1 MTDNLLTLRLR
12 RMTWEAEGVLSLD
25 LCAPDGGDLPAFS
38 AGAHVDLH
46 LPGGQSR
53 QYSLCGD
60 PADRKTY
67 RLGIRLVEGG
77 AVTSMVHRQLR
88 PGALLDVSTPRNN
101 FPLLPAPHYLFIAG
115 GIGITP
121 MLPML
126 REANARGAKWTLLFC
141 VRRHEDA
148 PFLAEAR
155 SLGGDVVLHA
165 SALGTR
171 LDVEARLA
179 TVEPD
184 TQIYCC
190 GPEKLMLEVETHSRH
205 WPDGSVHFEWF
216 AARSRPE
223 DEISGGFELV
233 CARSRLTLTV
243 PPDKSVVQVLHDAG
257 IQVPLSCEQGI
268 CGSCEC
274 RVLEGQ
280 VDHRDSILS
289 TAEQLAN
296 ETMMVCVSR
305 AKSPRL
311 VLDL

>member
-1 MTDNLLTLRLR
+1 MTETLLTLRLR
-12 RMTWEAEGVLSLD
+12 RLSWEADGVLSLD
-25 LCAPDGGDLPAFS
+25 LSAPEGSDLPEFT

-46 LPGGQSR
+46 MPNGQSR

-67 RLGIRLVEGG
+67 RLGIRQVDGG
-77 AVTSMVHRQLR
+77 AVTSVVHRQLR
-88 PGALLDVSTPRNN
+88 PGALLEVSAPRNN
-101 FPLLPAPHYLFIAG
+101 FPLLPAPNYLFIAG

-126 REANARGAKWTLLFC
+126 REANACGAKWTLLFC

-148 PFLAEAR
+148 PFLAEAQ

-190 GPEKLMLEVETHSRH
+190 GPEKLMVEVETHSRH
-205 WPDGSVHFEWF
+205 WPEGSVHFEWF
-216 AARSRPE
+216 SARARPE
-223 DEISGGFELV
+223 DEVSDGFELV
-233 CARSRLTLTV
+233 CARSHLTLNV
-243 PPDKSVVQVLHDAG
+243 PSEKTVVQVLLDAG
-257 IQVPLSCEQGI
+257 IQIPLSCEQGI

>member
-1 MTDNLLTLRLR
+1 MTETLLTLRLR
-12 RMTWEAEGVLSLD
+12 RLSWEADGVLSLD
-25 LCAPDGGDLPAFS
+25 LSAPEGSDLPEFT

-46 LPGGQSR
+46 MPNGQSR

-67 RLGIRLVEGG
+67 RLGIRQVDGG
-77 AVTSMVHRQLR
+77 AVTSVVHRQLR
-88 PGALLDVSTPRNN
+88 PGALLEVSAPRNN
-101 FPLLPAPHYLFIAG
+101 FPLLPAPNYLFIAG
-115 GIGITP
+115 GIGVTP

-126 REANARGAKWTLLFC
+126 REANACGAKWTLLFC

-148 PFLAEAR
+148 PFLAEAQ

-190 GPEKLMLEVETHSRH
+190 GPEKLMVEVETHSRH
-205 WPDGSVHFEWF
+205 WPEGSVHFEWF
-216 AARSRPE
+216 SARARPE
-223 DEISGGFELV
+223 DEVSDGFELV
-233 CARSRLTLTV
+233 CARSHLTLNV
-243 PPDKSVVQVLHDAG
+243 PSEKTVVQVLLDAG
-257 IQVPLSCEQGI
+257 IQIPLSCEQGI

>member
-1 MTDNLLTLRLR
+1 MTETLLTLRLR
-12 RMTWEAEGVLSLD
+12 RLSWEADGVLSLD
-25 LCAPDGGDLPAFS
+25 LSAPEGSDLPEFT

-46 LPGGQSR
+46 MPNGQSR

-67 RLGIRLVEGG
+67 RLGIRQVDGG
-77 AVTSMVHRQLR
+77 AVTSVVHRQLR
-88 PGALLDVSTPRNN
+88 PGALLEVSAPRNN
-101 FPLLPAPHYLFIAG
+101 FPLLPAPNYLFIAG
-115 GIGITP
+115 GIVITP

-126 REANARGAKWTLLFC
+126 REANACGAKWTLLFC

-148 PFLAEAR
+148 PFLAEAQ

-190 GPEKLMLEVETHSRH
+190 GPEKLMVEVETHSRH
-205 WPDGSVHFEWF
+205 WPEGSVHFEWF
-216 AARSRPE
+216 SARARPE
-223 DEISGGFELV
+223 DEVSDGFELV
-233 CARSRLTLTV
+233 CARSHLTLNV
-243 PPDKSVVQVLHDAG
+243 PSEKTVVQVLLDAG
-257 IQVPLSCEQGI
+257 IQIPLSCEQGI

>member
-1 MTDNLLTLRLR
+1 MTETLLTLRLR
-12 RMTWEAEGVLSLD
+12 RLSWEADGVLSLD
-25 LCAPDGGDLPAFS
+25 LSAPEGSDLPEFT

-46 LPGGQSR
+46 MPNGQSR

-67 RLGIRLVEGG
+67 RLGIRQVDGG

-88 PGALLDVSTPRNN
+88 PGALLEVSAPRNN
-101 FPLLPAPHYLFIAG
+101 FPLLPAPNYLFIAG

-126 REANARGAKWTLLFC
+126 REANACGAKWTLLFC

-148 PFLAEAR
+148 PFLAEAQ

-190 GPEKLMLEVETHSRH
+190 GPEKLMVEVETHSRH
-205 WPDGSVHFEWF
+205 WPEGSVHFEWF
-216 AARSRPE
+216 SARARPE
-223 DEISGGFELV
+223 DEVSDGFELV
-233 CARSRLTLTV
+233 CARSHLTLNV
-243 PPDKSVVQVLHDAG
+243 PSEKTVVQVLLDAG
-257 IQVPLSCEQGI
+257 IQIPLSCEQGI

>member
-12 RMTWEAEGVLSLD
+12 RLSWEAEGVLSLD
-25 LCAPDGGDLPAFS
+25 LCAPDGSDLPEFS

-46 LPGGQSR
+46 VPGGQNR

-148 PFLAEAR
+148 PFLAEAQ

-216 AARSRPE
+216 AARARPE
-223 DEISGGFELV
+223 DEVSDGFELV
-233 CARSRLTLTV
+233 CARSHLTLTV
-243 PPDKSVVQVLHDAG
+243 PSDKTVVQVLHDAG
-257 IQVPLSCEQGI
+257 IQVAMSCEQGI